1 MRYIYSNRTMINVE
15 SIATVEVVMDKVVI
29 VLNSGKTI
37 TVYTSHG
44 KNSKDD
50 VISVFMELTK
60 EIRRNEEDICMFEFK
75 NYMTWYCGVDDGIWF
90 I

>member
-1 MRYIYSNRTMINVE
+1 MRYIYSDSKLICID
-15 SIATVEVVMDKVVI
+15 SIATVEMGTNEVFFT
-29 VLNSGKTI
+29 LNSGKTI
-37 TVYTSHG
+37 NVYSSHG
-44 KNSKDD
+44 KNSEDD

-75 NYMTWYCGVDDGIWF
+75 NYISWYRGVEDGTWF